1 MKTILTTN
9 DICNFIGTIFAENS
23 EPIGITNEYSG
34 EREEKDIAKYLN
46 IKFYAWKNRVIEK
59 GDDQYINPMY
69 MDYDTWVQSLNLSMD
84 ESYALVEMQDEE
96 VTVSKDIDSCN
107 KIGQITFLVQSD
119 KMTILDYYLHKLRNQ
134 YLGNTFIFQN
144 SNGDKLKAF
153 MLLGVPIYEEEP
165 IQTQLGECIVVK
177 CNFQFT
183 YINNAETYADYEI
196 SFSVGGE
203 FTFDEQ
209 GNTITKPTF
218 SKVIL
223 SKMTPQLAF
232 IVNPITVQDRPDL
245 TGSIASASSSSFAIS
260 FFDFE
265 NDFIDK
271 LNDIFWSQT
280 SFIKND
286 KLQNIQ
292 NVQVPIY
299 MRVEN
304 KNNVYIYKCLIESI
318 TKTITNNDFVVTN
331 LSLKLWGKRG

>member
-84 ESYALVEMQDEE
+84 ESYALVEMLDEE

-183 YINNAETYADYEI
+183 YINNAETYTDYEI

-209 GNTITKPTF
+209 GNTITEPTF